1 VNYSERISLNRL
13 QKVLN
18 KICFSAKT
26 ESAVEL
32 ALYFSL
38 TTSSYEYISI
48 VEDMIMYL
56 HTILQSA
63 LALFRIVEG
72 ELDKFKIDP
81 QTGEVSTIQVSL
93 SQACAMCTFN
103 YI

>member
-1 VNYSERISLNRL
+1 MNYSERISLNRL

-18 KICFSAKT
+18 KICLSAKT
-26 ESAVEL
+26 KSAVEL

-38 TTSSYEYISI
+38 TISSYEYIRI
-48 VEDMIMYL
+48 AEDMIMCL
-56 HTILQSA
+56 LQSA
-63 LALFRIVEG
+63 FALSRIVEG

-93 SQACAMCTFN
+93 MLV
-103 YI
+103 